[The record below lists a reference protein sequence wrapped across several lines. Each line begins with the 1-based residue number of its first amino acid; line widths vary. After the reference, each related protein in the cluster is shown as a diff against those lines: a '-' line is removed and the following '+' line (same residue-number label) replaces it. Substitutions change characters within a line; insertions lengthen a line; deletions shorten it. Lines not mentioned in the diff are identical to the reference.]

1 MAVNDELEAQFDSG
15 LQATTA
21 SLNFGFLGLVEDL
34 DGLSLGLDTMA
45 LLVLE
50 TNLALTQSIQSLGQ
64 FSDML
69 DKALPHLKS
78 LQAVGAGTG
87 QSDVVT
93 GSNGYV
99 PAPGTSLTT
108 GPTTAKGAVKTA
120 YILASQNDEENRM
133 LRNSGFSAAGVG
145 QANHESDDL
154 RRAIPGTSDL
164 GNLNFIY
171 NLQRVFSN
179 PVEAMQAAP
188 SLLQGGIIANSTSG
202 ESEIGI
208 DESGFETA
216 QLDALSDKIFDK
228 KTQRF
233 NQAVAAALNNGLAD
247 FVLANPQISQAQ
259 FVTMATNAGSA
270 AIDQITSPA
279 LFAGIA
285 PIIAA
290 LKGPQVA
297 PALAAIKQAFDP
309 AHLSQSAV
317 AALQLLG
324 VKPGGALYTANPAAW
339 LEDVLIPALKNH
351 GYSTPGQQG
360 AFLQMLLKGSS
371 FLPALQNVLA
381 HLEAIED
388 YHQRYDAVA
397 NNSENSFGYIS
408 THSPVLIFNQL
419 TDAANDLFA
428 AIGKAGMP
436 QVLTGLRYLTEFV
449 NELDALSKEYPALAK
464 IEMGGLLTAAAL
476 SALGG
481 MKLLSALWK
490 CKGKDG
496 ADKDKKGKAAE
507 EVGEDAGEEAA
518 AGEAAAGRAEAAGL
532 SEVAAATG
540 LTDAEAA
547 TALAALPA
555 LTVATGGGDLVGL
568 AAFAVLALA
577 ANEIM
582 QHPHQVMRAI
592 EGAHAAYSP
601 ALTRFHPNDMHN
613 DAYYIYGSS
622 YDSPFIPPL
631 ATPEEQDRI
640 YNVWVVNPDDIHG
653 GMAKAFSRHLA
664 VQTGPTGQNDALT
677 LPLV

>member
-1 MAVNDELEAQFDSG
+1 MAVNDELETQFDSG

-78 LQAVGAGTG
+78 WQSVGAGTG
-87 QSDVVT
+87 QGDVVT

-99 PAPGTSLTT
+99 PAPGAGLTT
-108 GPTTAKGAVKTA
+108 GPTTAEDAVKTA
-120 YILASQNDEENRM
+120 YILASQNDEENRR

-154 RRAIPGTSDL
+154 RRAISDTSDL

-171 NLQRVFSN
+171 NLQRVFKN
-179 PVEAMQAAP
+179 PVEAMQAAH
-188 SLLQGGIIANSTSG
+188 SLLQGGINANSTSG

-216 QLDALSDKIFDK
+216 QLDKLSDKIFDK

-233 NQAVAAALNNGLAD
+233 NQAVAATLNNGLAD

-259 FVTMATNAGSA
+259 FVTMAHSAGPA
-270 AIDQITSPA
+270 AIDQVTSPA
-279 LFAGIA
+279 LFASIA

-290 LKGPQVA
+290 LNGPQVA
-297 PALAAIKQAFDP
+297 PALAALKQAFDP
-309 AHLSQSAV
+309 AHLSQSAI
-317 AALQLLG
+317 AALQRLG

-360 AFLQMLLKGSS
+360 AFLQTLLKGSR
-371 FLPALQNVLA
+371 FLPALQGVLA

-388 YHQRYDAVA
+388 YHQRYDTVA
-397 NNSENSFGYIS
+397 NNPQNSFGYIS
-408 THSPVLIFNQL
+408 THNPALIFNQL
-419 TDAANDLFA
+419 ADAVNDLFA
-428 AIGKAGMP
+428 TIAKAGMP

-449 NELDALSKEYPALAK
+449 NELDALSKEYPTLAK

-481 MKLLSALWK
+481 TKLLSALWK

-496 ADKDKKGKAAE
+496 EGKGEK
-507 EVGEDAGEEAA
+507 AA
-518 AGEAAAGRAEAAGL
+518 AGEAEATGL
-532 SEVAAATG
+532 SELVAATG

-555 LTVATGGGDLVGL
+555 LTVAMGETDLVGL
-568 AAFAVLALA
+568 AAFAVVALA

-601 ALTRFHPNDMHN
+601 AMTRFYPYDMHN

-664 VQTGPTGQNDALT
+664 VQTGPTGHNAALT

>member
-1 MAVNDELEAQFDSG
+1 MAVNDEIETQFDSG

-78 LQAVGAGTG
+78 WQAVGAGTG
-87 QSDVVT
+87 QSVAVA

-99 PAPGTSLTT
+99 PAPGAGLTT
-108 GPTTAKGAVKTA
+108 SPTTAEGAVKTA
-120 YILASQNDEENRM
+120 YISAIQNDAENRR

-171 NLQRVFSN
+171 NLQRVFKN
-179 PVEAMQAAP
+179 PVEAMQAAH
-188 SLLQGGIIANSTSG
+188 SLLQGGVIANSTSG

-216 QLDALSDKIFDK
+216 KLDKLSDKIFDK
-228 KTQRF
+228 KTQRV
-233 NQAVAAALNNGLAD
+233 NQAVAATLNNGLAD
-247 FVLANPQISQAQ
+247 FVLANPQISDAE
-259 FVTMATNAGSA
+259 FVKMANGAGQPV
-270 AIDQITSPA
+270 IDQITSPA
-279 LFAGIA
+279 LFASIA

-297 PALAAIKQAFDP
+297 PALAAIKQVFDP

-317 AALQLLG
+317 AALQRLG

-339 LEDVLIPALKNH
+339 LEDVLVPALKSH

-360 AFLQMLLKGSS
+360 AFLQTLLKGSH
-371 FLPALQNVLA
+371 FLPALQGVLA

-388 YHQRYDAVA
+388 YHQNYDAVA
-397 NNSENSFGYIS
+397 ANPANSAGYIS
-408 THSPVLIFNQL
+408 THNM
-419 TDAANDLFA
+419 A
-428 AIGKAGMP
+428 
-436 QVLTGLRYLTEFV
+436 LRVNGLTESVDAFLATLGQAATSQAIKGLGYITNFV
-449 NELDALSKEYPALAK
+449 NEVNEFNKAHPDLAVGEMDALYAGVSAGTLVAIAKAAK
-464 IEMGGLLTAAAL
+464 IIAKGVKYVSEKGG
-476 SALGG
+476 
-481 MKLLSALWK
+481 KE
-490 CKGKDG
+490 
-496 ADKDKKGKAAE
+496 AE
-507 EVGEDAGEEAA
+507 EAGEKAA
-518 AGEAAAGRAEAAGL
+518 AGEVEATGL
-532 SEVAAATG
+532 SEVAATTG

-555 LTVATGGGDLVGL
+555 LTVATGGTDLL
-568 AAFAVLALA
+568 ALGAFAVLALA

-582 QHPHQVMRAI
+582 QHPQQVMRAI
-592 EGAHAAYSP
+592 EGAHPVHSP
-601 ALTRFHPNDMHN
+601 AEDRFYLYDGHDLHN
-613 DAYYIYGSS
+613 DAYYSYGASGS
-622 YDSPFIPPL
+622 SPFILPVT
-631 ATPEEQDRI
+631 ATEEQDRI
-640 YNVWVVNPDDIHG
+640 YNVWVMNPDDIHG
-653 GMAKAFSRHLA
+653 GMARSFARHLS
-664 VQTGPTGQNDALT
+664 VQTGPTGHNAALT
-677 LPLV
+677 PPLPSGSFL